1 MPVTSCSCERAISDV
16 RRLKTWLRNT
26 LGQEHSSN
34 LCILIFKKDIE
45 VNLDSFV
52 DIFADRNQ
60 RSMQLKSKF
69 KEIV

>member
-1 MPVTSCSCERAISDV
+1 M
-16 RRLKTWLRNT
+16 RRLKTWLQNT
-26 LGQEHSSN
+26 LGQEHSRI

-52 DIFADRNQ
+52 DVFADRNQ
-60 RSMQLKSKF
+60 RSMQLKIKF